1 MSSGSISPSA
11 KHAKYTGRLSSVTD
25 NNISEKTAHVKGDP
39 VIREINQCLMPCD
52 QCTGIY
58 IDNIGGNIVR
68 IICHHYCHAS
78 SLKDNNREAVRRSEP
93 PKPLPEPESI
103 PSIGWL
109 GNLMKMKSNSAIQH
123 TR

>member
-1 MSSGSISPSA
+1 MSSGSISPSP
-11 KHAKYTGRLSSVTD
+11 KHAKYTGRSLVTD

-58 IDNIGGNIVR
+58 IDDIGGNIVR

-78 SLKDNNREAVRRSEP
+78 SLKDNNREVARGSEP

-109 GNLMKMKSNSAIQH
+109 GNCSFSANSAI
-123 TR
+123 RYV